1 MDTALGT
8 AGIGGVTPKWGIK
21 SEVMSG
27 VALVKWE
34 KRRQNHL
41 RAKMVENGLKMAGN
55 ELKMVATNGLK
66 MGVPSWLKMAE
77 NGVKM
82 APESPLGQNVT
93 KIWGQWGTIWG

>member
-21 SEVMSG
+21 SEIMSG
-27 VALVKWE
+27 VAFEKWA

-41 RAKMVENGLKMAGN
+41 RAKMVENGFKMAGN

-66 MGVPSWLKMAE
+66 MGVPSWLKM
-77 NGVKM
+77 VKM
-82 APESPLGQNVT
+82 GSKLCQNHVRVKMSLKSPSML
-93 KIWGQWGTIWG
+93 KCH